1 MNKIQIFKNP
11 KFGEIR
17 VTGTPDK
24 PMFCLLDVCNALDI
38 KNARD
43 CKSRLRTPG
52 VGIADVGVQTGTKAD
67 GTPAIQFIKMTF
79 IDEGNLYKCIFQ
91 SRKKEAE
98 QFQDWVTDK
107 VLPTIRKTGSY
118 SLTTPSYQ
126 ISDPIKRAEQWIAE
140 EKARQKLAAENAA
153 QQKLLEEQKPKVTLA
168 DTITAKADSIPVN
181 MLAKF
186 MAQKGYDVGEVRLF
200 KYLRENG
207 YMGRR
212 GNHANVPCQRY
223 IEMGLFEIEES
234 TDGEYTS
241 IVPKVTGKGQLYFIN
256 KFIEGKIPKYKPKVW
271 KPKNTKRNFG
281 AYNYTD

>member
-1 MNKIQIFKNP
+1 MNEIQIFKNDM
-11 KFGEIR
+11 FGQVRTMLIDNEPWFVGSDVAKALMYNNGRKALIDHVDEEDKD
-17 VTGTPDK
+17 VTKCD
-24 PMFCLLDVCNALDI
+24 
-38 KNARD
+38 
-43 CKSRLRTPG
+43 TPG
-52 VGIADVGVQTGTKAD
+52 GKQS
-67 GTPAIQFIKMTF
+67 MT
-79 IDEGNLYKCIFQ
+79 IINESGLYSLVFSSKL
-91 SRKKEAE
+91 SEAKKFKRWITSE
-98 QFQDWVTDK
+98 VI
-107 VLPTIRKTGSY
+107 PTIRKTGSY
-118 SLTTPSYQ
+118 SIQSKESKLPDFTNPAEAA
-126 ISDPIKRAEQWIAE
+126 RAWADQY
-140 EKARQKLAAENAA
+140 EKQQKLAAENAA

-256 KFIEGKIPKYKPKVW
+256 KFIEGKIPKYKPKIW